1 MPKALPLILLI
12 ASLACLSAGCGG
24 GAPKGKSLN
33 EQYQDAMKLSD
44 GTQRARKLVALAE
57 KQHQSGDLLGATSSL
72 AAAKAAA
79 YSVTDAASRASALTV
94 VAGGHARL
102 GQSQSEIKQILSDA
116 SKAIDEIKDAD
127 ARVPALADLA
137 AFTGEH
143 LKNPD
148 LAASHLQRAEESAAA
163 ISLPKTNVLAQSRI
177 AVAYHKLNQ
186 TEEANRVIGR
196 MFELSRG
203 QSDARQQADCLAEI
217 AITLER
223 MGQAEA
229 SQAAFAEARTAADEI
244 TADDSHAYALLN
256 IAKRASAAK
265 RTEEARQLLSKAQD
279 LALKV
284 QDTSVRNPLMEEIDA
299 AIKAL

>member
-1 MPKALPLILLI
+1 MSKTLPLIVMI
-12 ASLACLSAGCGG
+12 ASFALLTPGCGG
-24 GAPKGKSLN
+24 GTPQGKSFS

-44 GTQRARKLVALAE
+44 GTQRARRLVAIAE

-79 YSVTDAASRASALTV
+79 YSVTGAASRASALTV

-102 GQSQSEIKQILSDA
+102 RQSQGEIKQILNDA
-116 SKAIDEIKDAD
+116 AKAIDEIKDAD

-148 LAASHLQRAEESAAA
+148 LAAAHLKRAEESAAE
-163 ISLPKTNVLAQSRI
+163 ISLPRTNVLAQSRI
-177 AVAYHKLNQ
+177 AAAYHKLNRP
-186 TEEANRVIGR
+186 EEANRVIGT

-203 QSDARQQADCLAEI
+203 QDDARQRADCLAEV
-217 AITLER
+217 ASTLEK
-223 MGQAEA
+223 MGQAEP
-229 SQAAFAEARTAADEI
+229 SQAAFAEAKKAAEEI
-244 TADDSHAYALLN
+244 TPDDSHAYALLN
-256 IAKRASAAK
+256 IAKKTSAAK
-265 RTEEARQLLSKAQD
+265 RKDEARQLLSKAQD